1 MDLELIVRKLLADY
15 GAVRITTAA
24 TVISIAV
31 SLLVT
36 ESLHI
41 IQDGFPH
48 DVTASQFIIPVL
60 VPLIVAP
67 IASYWTFAILERLI
81 NAELEKERL
90 VENLTEA
97 LENVHLLS
105 GLLPICAVC
114 KDIRDDEGAW
124 HQIEKYISENSE
136 SDFSHGICPKCLKDH
151 YGKEIGLSDN

>member
-1 MDLELIVRKLLADY
+1 LIDLELFVRNLLAKY
-15 GAVRITTAA
+15 AAVRITTVA
-24 TVISIAV
+24 TIISIAL
-31 SLLVT
+31 SLLIT

-48 DVTASQFIIPVL
+48 DVAADQFIIPVM

-67 IASYWTFAILERLI
+67 IAAYWTFAILELLI
-81 NAELEKERL
+81 NAELKKERL
-90 VENLTEA
+90 IESLTEA

-124 HQIEKYISENSE
+124 HQIEAYISEN
-136 SDFSHGICPKCLKDH
+136 
-151 YGKEIGLSDN
+151 

>member
-1 MDLELIVRKLLADY
+1 LIDLELFVRNMLAKY
-15 GAVRITTAA
+15 GAVRITTVA
-24 TVISIAV
+24 TIISIAL
-31 SLLVT
+31 SLLIT

-41 IQDGFPH
+41 IQDGFRH
-48 DVTASQFIIPVL
+48 DVAADQFIIPVM

-67 IASYWTFAILERLI
+67 IAAYWTFAILERLI

-90 VENLTEA
+90 VESLTEA

-124 HQIEKYISENSE
+124 HQIEVYISENSE
-136 SDFSHGICPKCLKDH
+136 TDFSHGICPKCSKDH
-151 YGKEIGLSDN
+151 FGEKTTG

>member
-1 MDLELIVRKLLADY
+1 LIDLELFVRNLLAKY
-15 GAVRITTAA
+15 AAVRITTVA
-24 TVISIAV
+24 TIISIAL
-31 SLLVT
+31 SLLIT

-41 IQDGFPH
+41 IQDGFRH
-48 DVTASQFIIPVL
+48 DVAADQFIIPVM

-67 IASYWTFAILERLI
+67 IAAYWTFAILERLI

-90 VENLTEA
+90 IESLTAA

-124 HQIEKYISENSE
+124 HQIEAYISEN
-136 SDFSHGICPKCLKDH
+136 
-151 YGKEIGLSDN
+151 